1 MSKCGIV
8 PARRPRR
15 AGIAATAVALALPAA
30 AEAITLQDLKD
41 VNIETQSVYDA
52 TVRRPEGDFRSQ
64 MTVVLRF
71 QVDEEGRMRGE
82 VKRTVSTPFGPRTQT
97 NPMFARIGQPG
108 DLPRGGQG
116 LWLIDGDK
124 LILLRAL
131 EQGGFKVEIDFKGAG
146 KSLTCNARAPLVR
159 EEGKSE
165 IKSQQS
171 VVGGPVT
178 YLNATEKSTKCRIIR
193 Q

>member
-1 MSKCGIV
+1 MIYICAAAFLLSILIQ
-8 PARRPRR
+8 PAR
-15 AGIAATAVALALPAA
+15 
-30 AEAITLQDLKD
+30 AITLQELKG
-41 VNIETQSVYDA
+41 VSVETRSVYDA
-52 TVRRPEGDFRSQ
+52 TVRRAEGDFKSQ

-82 VKRTVSTPFGPRTQT
+82 VTRTVSTPFGPRSKS

-108 DLPRGGQG
+108 EPHGGG
-116 LWLIDGDK
+116 HGVWLLEGDK

-131 EQGGFKVEIDFKGAG
+131 EQGGFKLEIEFKGSG
-146 KSLTCNARAPLVR
+146 KALTCTARAPLVR
-159 EEGKSE
+159 EDGSAE

-178 YLNATEKSTKCRIIR
+178 FLNAEERTTQCRIIR
-193 Q
+193 